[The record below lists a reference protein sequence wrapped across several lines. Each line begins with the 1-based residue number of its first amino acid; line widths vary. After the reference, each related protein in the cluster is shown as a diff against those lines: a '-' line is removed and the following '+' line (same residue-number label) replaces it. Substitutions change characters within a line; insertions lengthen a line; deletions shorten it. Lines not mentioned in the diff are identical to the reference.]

1 MSADLTDTTVHTAH
15 LTVSHP
21 TDRGESIMVNDIR
34 EMYRALPGLVV
45 TIAVLLGVAAL
56 LGLSTLFLA

>member
-1 MSADLTDTTVHTAH
+1 
-15 LTVSHP
+15 
-21 TDRGESIMVNDIR
+21 MVNDIR